1 MSRIKH
7 FWLLEAPDK
16 LLNWLVSPRNF
27 GLKLA
32 SFGLLFLGF
41 PSAINWAVD
50 FAGNADSSV
59 LKVHISSSD
68 IPNWLTI
75 ASYLLGGLL
84 VIFGLI
90 IGILHNFQDRQL
102 ASRRRVLAVEFRGMI
117 DTTDVPLVHA
127 VKGTV
132 LTQTEEILF
141 DVREHVKRGTVS
153 EIELALSKISRLPE
167 RLKEKSLGRDRAD
180 IRVFA
185 GALMPVPLQFY
196 AGFLFDDETSLTL
209 MDWQRNEGKWRSLD
223 EIDDLER
230 FMPCALPEHGSSQIV
245 LAVSISYEVD
255 YEGIEKCF
263 QNMPI
268 VRLRQKIPTVNS
280 SWSEDKQQALGQQF
294 LIIVGQLANLGIKKI
309 HLILAAP
316 SSLCVRLG
324 SLYDHRNF
332 PELIVYQY
340 EKTNSKAYPWGVLMP
355 THGIEKHDV
364 ITT

>member
-7 FWLLEAPDK
+7 FWLLEAPEK
-16 LLNWLVSPRNF
+16 LVNWFVSPRNF
-27 GLKLA
+27 GLKLV
-32 SFGLLFLGF
+32 SLGLLFLGF

-50 FAGNADSSV
+50 FAGNADNSV

-68 IPNWLTI
+68 IPNWLTT

-90 IGILHNFQDRQL
+90 IAIRHNFQDRQL

-117 DTTDVPLVHA
+117 DTTDSPLVHA
-127 VKGTV
+127 VKGAA
-132 LTQTEEILF
+132 LTQREEILF
-141 DVREHVKRGTVS
+141 DVREHVKRGIAS

-180 IRVFA
+180 ITVFA

-209 MDWQRNEGKWRSLD
+209 MDWQRNERKWSALD
-223 EIDDLER
+223 EIDDFER
-230 FMPCALPEHGSSQIV
+230 FMPCALPEPGSSQVV

-255 YEGIEKCF
+255 YEAIEKCF
-263 QNMPI
+263 PNMPI
-268 VRLRQKIPTVNS
+268 VRLTQKKPTVNS
-280 SWSEDKQQALGQQF
+280 LWSEEKQQALGQQF
-294 LIIVGQLANLGIKKI
+294 LIIVGQLANLGVKRI

-316 SSLCVRLG
+316 SSLCMRLG

-340 EKTNSKAYPWGVLMP
+340 EKANSKAYPWGVLMP
-355 THGIEKHDV
+355 THGIGKHNV